1 VFELCPWPNS
11 REHFD
16 RSTALASLRGKRFF
30 APLARRHP
38 GSTKAD
44 VAEVGNVL
52 WADIDDL
59 EARNL
64 INARL
69 RAYHLAPSALVFSGQ
84 KGYWVYIKLS
94 VPIPTPQ
101 IEHLNKG
108 LATLL
113 DGDRCWNCDRIARL
127 PGSIHPD
134 SGNTAAVVA
143 FSEAVYTQ
151 TQLAFLSDLADSAP
165 QATSATTVHAT
176 ATVRVQFPAAPRLG
190 QRARMYVRQCPRKGE
205 GYDRS
210 KEEQRIFYTLAGQGW
225 TDEQIISFADAHRL
239 PKHEEQRL
247 CRGGYEWTI
256 GSLSNARKAL
266 QTCPPSSYGD
276 MCRRSGTKKGSP
288 HLDPRHVLQLVNG
301 QTSVQLRDAVIQNF
315 GGSRRRAY
323 RVIQAL
329 RVGGY
334 IKSHGRCAP
343 VTLTD
348 KGHKTIKGKYRRAL
362 ILPKANRQGFHLR

>member
-1 VFELCPWPNS
+1 VQHEEQSVGGITSAERFLKFVWEGQSGVFELCPWPNS

-134 SGNTAAVVA
+134 S
-143 FSEAVYTQ
+143 
-151 TQLAFLSDLADSAP
+151 
-165 QATSATTVHAT
+165 
-176 ATVRVQFPAAPRLG
+176 
-190 QRARMYVRQCPRKGE
+190 YVRQAVSAE
-205 GYDRS
+205 GRRLRS
-210 KEEQRIFYTLAGQGW
+210 FQGRTANLLHAG
-225 TDEQIISFADAHRL
+225 
-239 PKHEEQRL
+239 
-247 CRGGYEWTI
+247 
-256 GSLSNARKAL
+256 
-266 QTCPPSSYGD
+266 
-276 MCRRSGTKKGSP
+276 RSG
-288 HLDPRHVLQLVNG
+288 LD
-301 QTSVQLRDAVIQNF
+301 
-315 GGSRRRAY
+315 
-323 RVIQAL
+323 
-329 RVGGY
+329 
-334 IKSHGRCAP
+334 
-343 VTLTD
+343 
-348 KGHKTIKGKYRRAL
+348 
-362 ILPKANRQGFHLR
+362 

>member
-1 VFELCPWPNS
+1 VQHEEQSVGGITSAERFLKFVWEGQSGVFELCPWPNS

-239 PKHEEQRL
+239 PGAESAK
-247 CRGGYEWTI
+247 
-256 GSLSNARKAL
+256 SDRKASCVCVY
-266 QTCPPSSYGD
+266 TASEKATTAAVFPGD

-288 HLDPRHVLQLVNG
+288 HLDPRHVLQ
-301 QTSVQLRDAVIQNF
+301 
-315 GGSRRRAY
+315 
-323 RVIQAL
+323 
-329 RVGGY
+329 
-334 IKSHGRCAP
+334 
-343 VTLTD
+343 
-348 KGHKTIKGKYRRAL
+348 
-362 ILPKANRQGFHLR
+362 